1 MIAGRRRVRVDTE
14 AAAIAAAAVEA
25 EISVA
30 HQDWEHRIWAALE
43 GNEDGYQE
51 GSD

>member
-1 MIAGRRRVRVDTE
+1 MIADRRHVRVDTE
-14 AAAIAAAAVEA
+14 AAAIAAAVVEA

-30 HQDWEHRIWAALE
+30 YQDWEHRILAALE
-43 GNEDGYQE
+43 GNEGGYRE